1 MALRPLIFTAALLA
15 AVPIAGDGARPV
27 RDASIVE
34 QEQALAAARRTALL
48 AERRSAAL
56 EAQAKNMTKAADRSQ
71 AEQVAAA
78 AAIQASEARID
89 AAAEQVRLIDRLRSL
104 QRARLAEK
112 QGPIIRLT
120 AALQTMA
127 RRPTALALVQPG
139 SVNDMIHVRALLGA
153 TLPVI
158 RARTAGLRAEVARG
172 DALRR
177 QADLAVLALRH
188 EQQQLEIRQ
197 TALAQLEA
205 DQRRKSQDYVDS
217 AMIEQDRTIALGEK
231 ARDIAQLIA
240 DLGDQADIRTR
251 LAALPGPLLRPAVPG
266 QMPAPLP
273 MIPDG
278 QQPDRP
284 PPYRMPVVGRLVAGL
299 GEVSDSGVRAK
310 GITLRA
316 ARGAQVVS
324 PAEGRIA
331 FAGPFRGYAAIIIID
346 HDNGWTTLVTG
357 LRGLTVKPGESVVQ
371 GSPIGIADGASPRIT
386 VELRH
391 AGQPVDILP
400 IATQS

>member
-1 MALRPLIFTAALLA
+1 MVRPVFVAAALLA
-15 AVPIAGDGARPV
+15 AFPVAGDGARPV
-27 RDASIVE
+27 RDASVME
-34 QEQALAAARRTALL
+34 QERALAAARRTALL
-48 AERRSAAL
+48 AERRSSVL
-56 EAQAKNMTKAADRSQ
+56 EAHAKNMARAADRSQ

-89 AAAEQVRLIDRLRSL
+89 AATEQVRLIDRLRSV

-127 RRPTALALVQPG
+127 RRPTALALIQPG

-158 RARTAGLRAEVARG
+158 RTRTAGLRAEVAHG

-177 QADLAVLALRH
+177 QADLAVIALRH
-188 EQQQLEIRQ
+188 EQRQLEIRQ
-197 TALAQLEA
+197 TALARLEV

-217 AMIEQDRTIALGEK
+217 AMIEQDRTIALGEEVK
-231 ARDIAQLIA
+231 DIAQLIA
-240 DLGDQADIRTR
+240 DLGDQANISAR
-251 LAALPGPLLRPAVPG
+251 LAALPGPVLRPAVPG

-273 MIPDG
+273 IIVDE
-278 QQPDRP
+278 QRADRP
-284 PPYRMPVVGRLVAGL
+284 PSYRMPVIGRLVAGL

-310 GITLRA
+310 GVTLQTS
-316 ARGAQVVS
+316 RGAQVVS
-324 PAEGRIA
+324 PADGRVA
-331 FAGPFRGYAAIIIID
+331 FAGPFRGYAAIVIID
-346 HDNGWTTLVTG
+346 HDKGWTTLITG
-357 LRGLTVKPGESVVQ
+357 MRSLNVRPGESVAQ
-371 GSPIGIADGASPRIT
+371 GSPIGIADGASPKVT

-400 IATQS
+400 ITTQS